1 MSISLR
7 DRRVR
12 IYAYSNSGGKGFVSA
27 KYTFRD
33 ERWASVSQTGGSKA
47 ILGTAPEEHSDV
59 VFDFDPSVT
68 VETNDLLVDGDDRYF
83 SRGITL
89 QRTPQAKIV
98 KGEKLS
104 KEVFSKLDIV
114 DWTAPN
120 ALEPPTY
127 DESVVE
133 S

>member
-12 IYAYSNSGGKGFVSA
+12 IYGYSNSGGDGFASS

-33 ERWASVSQTGGSKA
+33 ERWASVSQSGGGKQ

-83 SRGITL
+83 ARGIDV
-89 QRTPQAKIV
+89 QRTPAAKIV
-98 KGEKLS
+98 KGERLS
-104 KEVFSKLDIV
+104 REVFSKLDV
-114 DWTAPN
+114 DWNAPDP
-120 ALEPPTY
+120 LEPPTY